1 MAAEVRSWSGL
12 VTDKRGMSIRQLFLW
27 GGLCVWGLATWA
39 GAADTVNPAPASL
52 AGMTAPTSSVLSLE
66 QVLQA
71 ARQSPDV
78 LAAQRALNA
87 ARADVKSANRAPA
100 PSLSAGVASIDLQ
113 HGAGAGSF
121 WTQKRLDK
129 SLGLDWTWERG
140 NKRALRT
147 ETAVRNANA
156 AQADSQDA
164 LLLQQIGAQAAFYD
178 LLAAQQRLQT
188 VQAIGQSAAQLAH
201 TAQLRLKAGDLS
213 AQDAARTRIE
223 AERAR
228 ADEHS
233 AALDRQQ
240 AAWALSQWTGWPVPA
255 EGWHVQGDW
264 PASMPSALQTET
276 LLDALV
282 EQRPD
287 VIAARER
294 VAAAQAALQSAQA
307 LRQADPSVGTTYDH
321 FPGNGATRMLA
332 LRISVPLNSTDRFDG
347 EIGRALAQEEQSRDL
362 LQKTLL
368 QARADLGALVQAW
381 QTSAERLKI
390 FENNILPQATQVAA
404 QAETAYSKGGLAL
417 TDLLDARR
425 TLKTTQLEALAVR
438 NAHAKALG
446 AWQLRSAA
454 ASNPR

>member
-1 MAAEVRSWSGL
+1 
-12 VTDKRGMSIRQLFLW
+12 MSIRHLFLC
-27 GGLCVWGLATWA
+27 GGLAVFGANPWA
-39 GAADTVNPAPASL
+39 LAADTAGPAS
-52 AGMTAPTSSVLSLE
+52 AHPWGASVSASSVLGLQ

-87 ARADVKSANRAPA
+87 ARADVRSADRAPA
-100 PSLSAGVASIDLQ
+100 PTLSAGVSSFDLQ
-113 HGAGAGSF
+113 NGAGPGSF

-140 NKRALRT
+140 NKRGLRT
-147 ETAVRNANA
+147 EAAERNAKA
-156 AQADSQDA
+156 AQADSQDS
-164 LLLQQIGAQAAFYD
+164 LLTQQIGAQAAFYD
-178 LLAAQQRLQT
+178 LLAAQQRLQA

-201 TAQLRLKAGDLS
+201 SAQLRLKAGDLS
-213 AQDAARTRIE
+213 AQDAARTQIE

-228 ADEHS
+228 ADEQS

-240 AAWALSQWTGWPVPA
+240 AAWTLSQWTGLAVPA
-255 EGWHVQGDW
+255 GGWQAQGDW
-264 PASMPSALQTET
+264 PQSAPDTVQA
-276 LLDALV
+276 DALVDTLV

-294 VAAAQAALQSAQA
+294 VAAAQANLQSALA
-307 LRQADPSVGTTYDH
+307 LRKADPTVGTTYDH

-332 LRISVPLNSTDRFDG
+332 LRISVPLNGWERFEG
-347 EIGRALAQEEQSRDL
+347 EIGRAQALEEQSQDL

-368 QARADLGALVQAW
+368 QARADLSALVQAW
-381 QTSAERLKI
+381 QTSAQRLKI
-390 FENNILPQATQVAA
+390 FEDKILPQASRVAA
-404 QAETAYSKGGLAL
+404 QAETAYSKGGLTL

-438 NAHAKALG
+438 NEHAKALG

-454 ASNPR
+454 ASAR

>member
-1 MAAEVRSWSGL
+1 
-12 VTDKRGMSIRQLFLW
+12 MSIRHLFLY
-27 GGLCVWGLATWA
+27 GGLAALSASPWA
-39 GAADTVNPAPASL
+39 LAADTAGPAAAPSSL
-52 AGMTAPTSSVLSLE
+52 ASVPAASVLSLQ

-87 ARADVKSANRAPA
+87 ARADVRSADRAPA
-100 PSLSAGVASIDLQ
+100 PTLSAGVSSIDLQ
-113 HGAGAGSF
+113 NGVGGGSF

-147 ETAVRNANA
+147 EAAERNAKA
-156 AQADSQDA
+156 AQADSQDS
-164 LLLQQIGAQAAFYD
+164 LLMQQIGAQAAFYD
-178 LLAAQQRLQT
+178 LLAAQQRLQA

-201 TAQLRLKAGDLS
+201 SAQLRLKAGDLS
-213 AQDAARTRIE
+213 AQDAARTQIE

-228 ADEHS
+228 ADEQS

-240 AAWALSQWTGWPVPA
+240 AAWALSQWTGLPVPA
-255 EGWHVQGDW
+255 GGWQAQGEWPQSAPDTVQ
-264 PASMPSALQTET
+264 A
-276 LLDALV
+276 DALV
-282 EQRPD
+282 DALIEQRPD

-294 VAAAQAALQSAQA
+294 VAAAQANLQSALA
-307 LRQADPSVGTTYDH
+307 LRKADPSVGTTYDH
-321 FPGNGATRMLA
+321 FPGNSATRMLA
-332 LRISVPLNSTDRFDG
+332 LRISVPLNGWERFEG
-347 EIGRALAQEEQSRDL
+347 EIGRAQAIAEQSQDL

-368 QARADLGALVQAW
+368 QARADLSALVQAW
-381 QTSAERLKI
+381 QTSARRLKI
-390 FENNILPQATQVAA
+390 FEDNILPQATRVAA
-404 QAETAYSKGGLAL
+404 QAETAYSKGGLPL

-438 NAHAKALG
+438 NEHAKALG

-454 ASNPR
+454 AGAR

>member
-1 MAAEVRSWSGL
+1 
-12 VTDKRGMSIRQLFLW
+12 MSIRHLFLY
-27 GGLCVWGLATWA
+27 GGLAALSASPWA
-39 GAADTVNPAPASL
+39 LAADTAGPAAAPSSL
-52 AGMTAPTSSVLSLE
+52 ASVPAASVLSLQ

-87 ARADVKSANRAPA
+87 ARADVRSADRAPA
-100 PSLSAGVASIDLQ
+100 PTLSAGVSSIDLQ
-113 HGAGAGSF
+113 NGVGGGSF

-147 ETAVRNANA
+147 EAAERNAKA
-156 AQADSQDA
+156 AQADSQDS
-164 LLLQQIGAQAAFYD
+164 LLMQQIGAQAAFYD
-178 LLAAQQRLQT
+178 LLAAQQRLQA

-201 TAQLRLKAGDLS
+201 SAQLRLKAGDLS
-213 AQDAARTRIE
+213 AQDAARTQIE

-228 ADEHS
+228 ADEQS

-240 AAWALSQWTGWPVPA
+240 AAWALSQWTGLPVPA
-255 EGWHVQGDW
+255 GGWQAQGEWPQSAPDTVQ
-264 PASMPSALQTET
+264 A
-276 LLDALV
+276 DALV
-282 EQRPD
+282 EALIEQRPD

-294 VAAAQAALQSAQA
+294 VAAAQANLQSALA
-307 LRQADPSVGTTYDH
+307 LRKADPSVGTTYDH
-321 FPGNGATRMLA
+321 FPGNSATRMLA
-332 LRISVPLNSTDRFDG
+332 LRISVPLNGWERFEG
-347 EIGRALAQEEQSRDL
+347 EIGRAQAIAEQSQDL

-368 QARADLGALVQAW
+368 QARADLSALVQAW
-381 QTSAERLKI
+381 QTSARRLKI
-390 FENNILPQATQVAA
+390 FEDNILPQATRVAA
-404 QAETAYSKGGLAL
+404 QAEAAYSKGGLPL

-438 NAHAKALG
+438 NEHAKALG

-454 ASNPR
+454 AGAR

>member
-1 MAAEVRSWSGL
+1 MSIRHLFYWSGL
-12 VTDKRGMSIRQLFLW
+12 
-27 GGLCVWGLATWA
+27 LALSTSPWA
-39 GAADTVNPAPASL
+39 LAADTVPATATPALGMAAPA
-52 AGMTAPTSSVLSLE
+52 SSVLSLQ

-87 ARADVKSANRAPA
+87 ARADVLTANRAPA
-100 PSLSAGVASIDLQ
+100 PTLSAGMSSIDLQ
-113 HGAGAGSF
+113 NGSGSGAF
-121 WTQKRLDK
+121 WSQKRIDK

-147 ETAVRNANA
+147 ETAERSAKA

-164 LLLQQIGAQAAFYD
+164 LLMQQIGAQAAFYD
-178 LLAAQQRLQT
+178 LLAAQQRLQA
-188 VQAIGQSAAQLAH
+188 VQAIGQSAAQLARG
-201 TAQLRLKAGDLS
+201 AQLRLKAGDLS
-213 AQDAARTRIE
+213 AQDAARTQIE

-228 ADEHS
+228 ADEQS

-240 AAWALSQWTGWPVPA
+240 AAWALSQWTGLPVPA
-255 EGWHVQGDW
+255 GGWQAQGDW
-264 PASMPSALQTET
+264 PASTTDVAQADALLET
-276 LLDALV
+276 LV

-287 VIAARER
+287 VVAARER

-307 LRQADPSVGTTYDH
+307 LRQADPSVGTSFDH
-321 FPGNGATRMLA
+321 FPGTSTRLLA
-332 LRISVPLNSTDRFDG
+332 LRISVPLNGWDRFDG
-347 EIGRALAQEEQSRDL
+347 DIARALAQEEQSRDL

-381 QTSAERLKI
+381 QASAQRLKI
-390 FENNILPQATQVAA
+390 FEDSILPQATQVAA
-404 QAETAYSKGGLAL
+404 QAETAYSKGGLTL

-438 NAHAKALG
+438 NAYAKALG
-446 AWQLRSAA
+446 TWQLRSAA
-454 ASNPR
+454 HGTR

>member
-1 MAAEVRSWSGL
+1 MSIRHLFLWSGL
-12 VTDKRGMSIRQLFLW
+12 
-27 GGLCVWGLATWA
+27 LALGTSPWA
-39 GAADTVNPAPASL
+39 LAADTATPQAKPTLGMARPA
-52 AGMTAPTSSVLSLE
+52 SSVLSLQ

-87 ARADVKSANRAPA
+87 ARADVLTANRAPA
-100 PSLSAGVASIDLQ
+100 PTLSAGMSSIDLQ
-113 HGAGAGSF
+113 NGTGGGSF
-121 WTQKRLDK
+121 WSQKRIDK

-147 ETAVRNANA
+147 ETAERSAKA

-164 LLLQQIGAQAAFYD
+164 LLVQQIGAQAAFYE
-178 LLAAQQRLQT
+178 LLAAQQRLQA
-188 VQAIGQSAAQLAH
+188 VQAIGQSAAQLARS
-201 TAQLRLKAGDLS
+201 AQLRLKAGDLS
-213 AQDAARTRIE
+213 AQDAARTQIE

-228 ADEHS
+228 ADEQS

-240 AAWALSQWTGWPVPA
+240 AAWALSQWTGLPVPA
-255 EGWHVQGDW
+255 GGWQVQGEW
-264 PASMPSALQTET
+264 PASTADTAQTDALLET
-276 LLDALV
+276 LV

-307 LRQADPSVGTTYDH
+307 LRQADPSVGTSFDH
-321 FPGNGATRMLA
+321 FPGTSTRLLA
-332 LRISVPLNSTDRFDG
+332 LRISVPLNGWERFDG
-347 EIGRALAQEEQSRDL
+347 EIARALAQEEQSRDL

-381 QTSAERLKI
+381 QASAQRLKI

-404 QAETAYSKGGLAL
+404 QAETAYSKGGLTL

-438 NAHAKALG
+438 SAHAKALG
-446 AWQLRSAA
+446 TWQLRSAA
-454 ASNPR
+454 AGTP

>member
-1 MAAEVRSWSGL
+1 MSIRHLFYWSGL
-12 VTDKRGMSIRQLFLW
+12 
-27 GGLCVWGLATWA
+27 LALSTSPWA
-39 GAADTVNPAPASL
+39 LAADTVTATATPALGMAVPA
-52 AGMTAPTSSVLSLE
+52 SSVLSLQ

-87 ARADVKSANRAPA
+87 ARADVLTANRAPA
-100 PSLSAGVASIDLQ
+100 PTLSAGMSSIDLQ
-113 HGAGAGSF
+113 NGSGSGAF
-121 WTQKRLDK
+121 WSQKRIDK

-147 ETAVRNANA
+147 ETAERSAKA

-164 LLLQQIGAQAAFYD
+164 LLMQQIGAQAAFYD
-178 LLAAQQRLQT
+178 LLAAQQRLQA
-188 VQAIGQSAAQLAH
+188 VQAIGQSAAQLARS
-201 TAQLRLKAGDLS
+201 AQLRLKAGDLS
-213 AQDAARTRIE
+213 AQDAARTQIE

-228 ADEHS
+228 ADEQS

-240 AAWALSQWTGWPVPA
+240 AAWALSQWTGLRVPA
-255 EGWHVQGDW
+255 GGWQAQGDW
-264 PASMPSALQTET
+264 PASTADAAQADALLET
-276 LLDALV
+276 LV

-307 LRQADPSVGTTYDH
+307 LRQADPSVGTSFDH
-321 FPGNGATRMLA
+321 FPGTSTRLLA
-332 LRISVPLNSTDRFDG
+332 LRISVPLNGWDRFDG
-347 EIGRALAQEEQSRDL
+347 EIARALAQEEQSQDL

-381 QTSAERLKI
+381 QASAQRLKI
-390 FENNILPQATQVAA
+390 FEDSILPQATQVAA
-404 QAETAYSKGGLAL
+404 QAETAYSKGGLTL

-425 TLKTTQLEALAVR
+425 TLKTTQLEAMAVR

-446 AWQLRSAA
+446 TWQLRSAA
-454 ASNPR
+454 PGTR